1 MAGPPPFRD
10 ASPLRW
16 ACYAFLLSAATLQAQ
31 SVGDAPAS
39 VPANVPVGETRPA
52 SSSVP
57 APVSARQSRE
67 ADDAYLAGAKHVSHG
82 ELEAAERDFGRALK
96 LNPSNADYAQAVA
109 VTRQQRVTGLV
120 EQAAR
125 ARVAG
130 DNVRSQQLLAQA
142 QQLDP
147 GNPIVA
153 QHLGPQAT
161 SVAVATPGLPVDLFT
176 VPADR
181 VGGLLAG
188 PIHLAPNDSVHSF
201 HQRTSAQELL
211 RQMYAAYGIR
221 ASFDSSFTANNS
233 IRLDLDDVGY
243 DDATRVVRQLTHSF
257 VVPIDAKTAL
267 VAKDTL
273 EDRERLEPQIEE
285 TIFLPGMT
293 GEQMTELANVAR
305 NVFEIKKVTASPA
318 SGGLLV
324 TGDEPTL
331 RLLNA
336 TYDDMLDGGSDVLL
350 DIRLFETTKSHTKN
364 IGLVTPPSAG
374 AFSIAAEATSLVNAN
389 STLIQEAVASGV
401 LTLNGTALQNLIKE
415 VAFLLASGAVSSSQY
430 TNLLGTFGGG
440 LTFAGLYLA
449 SGTTFNLLMSSSD
462 TRLLDAVT
470 LRAGN
475 RQPASFRAG
484 SRYPVITGSYS
495 AGGSSALASQL
506 AGLNVNGSSVSSL
519 LSQYLGS
526 TSTTVPQFQYEDL
539 GLTLKTTPIIDHGG
553 GVSLTLDM
561 KLEALGGT
569 SINSIPVLNNRVLT
583 SVVNIPVGQTAMLA
597 TVINRSE
604 LRSIAGLP
612 GLSELPG
619 FQGTDKDAELSDDQL
634 LITITPHIVRAR
646 ALHIASRPLSVPHP
660 ATGAGAEP

>member
-1 MAGPPPFRD
+1 MAGPYPFRD
-10 ASPLRW
+10 APPLRW
-16 ACYAFLLSAATLQAQ
+16 ACSALLLSSALLYAQ
-31 SVGDAPAS
+31 SPSDAPAS
-39 VPANVPVGETRPA
+39 VPANTGAATAAA
-52 SSSVP
+52 SPSVP
-57 APVSARQSRE
+57 APISARQARD
-67 ADDAYLAGAKHVSHG
+67 ADDAYLSGAKHVSHG

-96 LNPSNADYAQAVA
+96 LNPNNSDYAQAVA
-109 VTRQQRVTGLV
+109 VTRQQRVTALV

-125 ARVAG
+125 SRVAG
-130 DNVRSQQLLAQA
+130 DNVQAQRLLAEA
-142 QQLDP
+142 QKLDP
-147 GNPIVA
+147 GNPIVT
-153 QHLGPQAT
+153 QHLGPQAVT
-161 SVAVATPGLPVDLFT
+161 SPAAMQNIDLFSA
-176 VPADR
+176 PADH

-188 PIHLAPNDSVHSF
+188 PIHLSPTDGLHSF
-201 HQRTSAQELL
+201 HQRSSQQELL
-211 RQMYAAYGIR
+211 RQVYAAYGIR
-221 ASFDSSFTANNS
+221 ASFDSSFTSNS
-233 IRLDLDDVGY
+233 SLRLDLDDVNFA
-243 DDATRVVRQLTHSF
+243 DATRVMRQLTHSF
-257 VVPIDAKTAL
+257 AVPIDAKTAL
-267 VAKDTL
+267 IAKDTT
-273 EDRERLEPQIEE
+273 EDRDRLEPQIEE
-285 TIFLPGMT
+285 TIFLPGMS

-305 NVFEIKKVTASPA
+305 NVFEIKKVTSSPA

-350 DIRLFETTKSHTKN
+350 DIRLFETSKSHTKN
-364 IGLVTPPSAG
+364 IGLSTPTGAG
-374 AFSIAAEATSLVNAN
+374 AFSIAAEATSLVSAN
-389 STLIQEAVASGV
+389 QSLIQQAVASGV
-401 LTLNGTALQNLIKE
+401 LTLNGTAIQNLIKE
-415 VAFLLASGAVSSSQY
+415 VAFLVAAGAVSSTQY
-430 TNLLGTFGGG
+430 SNLLGTFGGG
-440 LTFAGLYLA
+440 LTYAGLYLA
-449 SGTTFNLLMSSSD
+449 SGTTFNLLLSSTD

-495 AGGSSALASQL
+495 SGASSALASQL
-506 AGLNVNGSSVSSL
+506 AGLNVNGTSVSSL

-539 GLTLKTTPIIDHGG
+539 GLTLKATPNINHTG

-583 SVVNIPVGQTAMLA
+583 SVVNVPAGQTAMLA
-597 TVINRSE
+597 TVVDRSE

-634 LITITPHIVRAR
+634 LITITPHIVRAS
-646 ALHIASRPLSVPHP
+646 ALHIASRPLSMPKP
-660 ATGAGAEP
+660 SPSAGAEP